1 MKPWDFKDS
10 MRLQNG
16 FGPNLQEKSQ
26 KKVCIGCCGG
36 CYVGEVTNDS
46 LDAFEPPGALNTVS
60 ALG

>member
-1 MKPWDFKDS
+1 MAFAQICRKKA
-10 MRLQNG
+10 
-16 FGPNLQEKSQ
+16 K